1 MTLDEIVARAAPPPE
16 RTGAGG
22 AFEPVATDPAT
33 LARRSAAMTDAF
45 GSRERLA
52 AHTEAI
58 GLSPDAWLARLGD
71 VRLAGEDP
79 PWAAAF
85 RAIHER
91 LSDDGEHPFAGVR
104 RWLKEEAEAR
114 WPAGLPRGPDALEGA
129 LDYFAERAG
138 RALGPAREVER
149 RLGGPPSTWKTFFRR
164 GPALAFALGEA
175 AADWIADMSRI
186 AACAAAD
193 RALLSREFFGGA
205 DPGALVEIEAG
216 LGDPHAGG
224 RSVAILRFERGAA
237 VFKPKDLRV
246 AAAVGEIAGE
256 LGAGLAP
263 PGVLVRGDYAW
274 EPVHS
279 ARPLPDRGG
288 ADAFYAA
295 LGGWLALLQGLGAID
310 FWFDNLIADGAV
322 PRFIDFE
329 TAAQPA
335 FRWPDR
341 AGLSGGEAAARLELS
356 PAGVGILP
364 LQMPTRDGMDP
375 ADIGCVSRPGEHRSP
390 VPMLDRKDELLSWRE
405 DRFAPHYPDG
415 APADAAD
422 HFDAFEDGYLRAA
435 RALRHPALRARAA
448 AALARAADAPVRVIL
463 VDTWT
468 CYRAIMHSCLP
479 RHVAD
484 GAWREI
490 ALHSVLA
497 PRGDLAGPGLE
508 AAARDLRRLDVPLYQ
523 TRLDSVDLVGMGGE
537 RHRGFLARDAVSEAR
552 RRLDALANIAD
563 DERAAWLRSAFSA
576 RAGNP
581 PRRRPSEEDAPPAAA
596 ADLLAWA
603 GGIASRVARLAAAD
617 GRGAPTWN
625 GLVHDVFTGVR
636 GVGPI
641 GFETLSG
648 RSGIGMALLELAARL
663 DRPDLA
669 GLARETL
676 AGAARDYMA
685 FQAFDVS
692 AYGAGQAVGAGGLVS
707 ALAGDA
713 ETRPLAREVWA
724 LASEREVWMHSG
736 ADLASGLAGWRE
748 AARALGETAPDRHG
762 DGRPYAPSAR
772 ARLAPWLD
780 PESAAPV
787 CADRAAAARMRRDFD
802 RHGSW
807 FAASWLDDRHNLSG
821 VDGLPALAVRF
832 ARLAAEA

>member
-1 MTLDEIVARAAPPPE
+1 MILDEIVARAAPPPE
-16 RTGAGG
+16 RAGGG

-33 LARRSAAMTDAF
+33 LARRSAAMIEAF
-45 GSRERLA
+45 GSRETLA

-71 VRLAGEDP
+71 VRLAGGDP
-79 PWAAAF
+79 PWARAF
-85 RAIHER
+85 RAMYER
-91 LSDDGEHPFAGVR
+91 LEDSGDHPFAGVR
-104 RWLKEEAEAR
+104 RWIEAEAKAR
-114 WPAGLPRGPDALEGA
+114 WPAGLPRGPDALEGP
-129 LDYFAERAG
+129 LDYFADRAG
-138 RALGPAREVER
+138 RALAPARETER
-149 RLGGPPSTWKTFFRR
+149 RLGGPPSTWERFFRR
-164 GPALAFALGEA
+164 SPALAFALGQVA
-175 AADWIADMSRI
+175 VDWIADISRI

-193 RALLSREFFGGA
+193 RALLSRELFDGA
-205 DPGALVEIEAG
+205 DPGALVGIEAG

-224 RSVAILRFERGAA
+224 RSVAILRFERGGA

-263 PGVLVRGDYAW
+263 PGVIVRGDYAW

-279 ARPLPDRGG
+279 ARPLPERGD

-310 FWFDNLIADGAV
+310 FWFDNLIADGAT

-335 FRWPDR
+335 HRWSGR
-341 AGLSGGEAAARLELS
+341 AGLPGGAAAARLELS

-364 LQMPTRDGMDP
+364 LQMPTRDGMEP

-390 VPMLDRKDELLSWRE
+390 VPILGEKEGLLSWRE

-435 RALRHPALRARAA
+435 RALRHPAIRGRAVD
-448 AALARAADAPVRVIL
+448 ALSRVADAPVRIIL

-468 CYRAIMHSCLP
+468 CYRTIQHSCLP
-479 RHVAD
+479 RHVSD

-497 PRGDLAGPGLE
+497 PHGELYGPSLE

-523 TRLDSVDLVGMGGE
+523 TRLDSIDLIGMGGE
-537 RHRGFLARDAVSEAR
+537 RHPGFLDGDAIAEAR
-552 RRLDALANIAD
+552 RRLDALAGLAD
-563 DERAAWLRSAFSA
+563 DDRAAWLRSVFST

-581 PRRRPSEEDAPPAAA
+581 PRRRPSEEDAPPAAP
-596 ADLLAWA
+596 ADLLSWA
-603 GGIASRVARLAAAD
+603 DDIASRVAELAADD

-625 GLVHDVFTGVR
+625 GLLHDVFTGIR
-636 GVGPI
+636 GVGPL

-648 RSGIGMALLELAARL
+648 RSGLGTALLELAARL

-669 GLARETL
+669 GLAREAL
-676 AGAARDYMA
+676 AGAARDYMTRA
-685 FQAFDVS
+685 AFDIFAS
-692 AYGAGQAVGAGGLVS
+692 GAGQAVGAGGLVS
-707 ALAGDA
+707 ALAGDD

-724 LASEREVWMHSG
+724 LASEREVWMRSG

-748 AARALGETAPDRHG
+748 AARALGEPAPDRHG
-762 DGRPYAPSAR
+762 AVRPYAPSAR

-780 PESAAPV
+780 PEAIEPI

-802 RHGSW
+802 SHGSW

-832 ARLAAEA
+832 ARLAAAS